1 MAGMSRDS
9 GLNVLFPMWQL
20 VIGGCVLAAVVL
32 SVGPLLRRGPTRMS
46 RALIV
51 TGGAA
56 LAIAAVGI
64 MLAGH

>member
-9 GLNVLFPMWQL
+9 GLGVLFPMWQL

-51 TGGAA
+51 TGTAA

>member
-1 MAGMSRDS
+1 MADMSQDAP
-9 GLNVLFPMWQL
+9 LNLLFPMWQL
-20 VIGGCVLAAVVL
+20 VIGGCVLAAVAL
-32 SVGPLLRRGPTRMS
+32 SIRPLLRRGPTRMS

-64 MLAGH
+64 MLAAH

>member
-9 GLNVLFPMWQL
+9 GLGVLFPMWQL

-32 SVGPLLRRGPTRMS
+32 SVRPLLRRGPTRMT

>member
-1 MAGMSRDS
+1 MALDAPVN
-9 GLNVLFPMWQL
+9 LLFPMWQV
-20 VIGGCVLAAVVL
+20 VIGGCVLLAVVL
-32 SVGPLLRRGPTRMS
+32 SVRPLLRRGPSRMS

-56 LAIAAVGI
+56 LAIAAMGI

>member
-1 MAGMSRDS
+1 MADMSHDP
-9 GLNVLFPMWQL
+9 GLTLLFPMWQL
-20 VIGGCVLAAVVL
+20 AIGGCVLAAVVL
-32 SVGPLLRRGPTRMS
+32 SVGPLLRRGPTRMT

-56 LAIAAVGI
+56 LAITAVGI

>member
-1 MAGMSRDS
+1 MN
-9 GLNVLFPMWQL
+9 LLFPMWQL
-20 VIGGCVLAAVVL
+20 VIGGCVLAAIAL
-32 SVGPLLRRGPTRMS
+32 SIRPLLRRGPTRMS

-56 LAIAAVGI
+56 LALAALGV